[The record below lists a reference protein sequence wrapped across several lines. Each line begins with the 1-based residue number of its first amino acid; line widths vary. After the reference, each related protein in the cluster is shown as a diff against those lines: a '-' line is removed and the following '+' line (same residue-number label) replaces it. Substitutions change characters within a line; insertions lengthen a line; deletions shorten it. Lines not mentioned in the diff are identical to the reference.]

1 MDPNYSTPLIIALVA
16 LLCSAFFSGME
27 IAFVS
32 SNKVRAEIEMARGGI
47 INRILNIYYSNREMF
62 ISTLLIGNNIA
73 NIVYSMAMARL
84 LTIPL
89 QQWVQNEAL
98 LLLLQTLIATFIIL
112 IFGEFVPKT
121 IFRINP
127 NASLRTASIPL
138 FMVYCVLYPISRF
151 TEWLSAML
159 MKLFGIKIDSS
170 RMRLLTVDELD
181 AYLQENIDKREDEN
195 KTVEREVKIF
205 ENALDFSDTRLRD
218 CMVPRNE
225 IVAVDVE
232 DTTRDDLVKL
242 FTRSGL
248 SKIVVYKGSI
258 DDVIGFIQVSELFIT
273 TVDWKTRLK
282 PVLFAPEALLAR
294 KMMQQLMDEKRSMAI
309 VIDEFGG
316 TSGMVTLEDLVEE
329 IFGEIEDEH
338 DRNRLIAR
346 QLDEKTYEFSGRME
360 IEEINERFHLDI
372 PESDDYQTLAGYLLA
387 EEEAIPN
394 VPLTFYTFHFMAT
407 VGGYLLLFLLLA
419 LLFAYKPQILN
430 KAKWSKWW
438 YILAIITVPLTY
450 LCSASGWIV
459 AEVGRQP
466 WTIQDLMPNKVAI
479 SDLSAGYV
487 QTTFWIFAVVF
498 TALLIADIG
507 IICKQISKKSLTNLE
522 IDNEKK

>member
-1 MDPNYSTPLIIALVA
+1 MA

-47 INRILNIYYSNREMF
+47 INRILNIYYSNRETF

-73 NIVYSMAMARL
+73 NIVYSMAMAQL
-84 LTIPL
+84 LTAPL
-89 QQWVQNEAL
+89 KPWISNEAL
-98 LLLLQTLIATFIIL
+98 LLTAQTLIATLMIL

-127 NASLRTASIPL
+127 NASVRTSSIPL

-151 TEWLSAML
+151 TEWLSAVL
-159 MKLFGIKIDSS
+159 MKVFGIKINST
-170 RMRLLTVDELD
+170 RVRLITVDELD
-181 AYLQENIDKREDEN
+181 AYLQENIDKHEDEN

-248 SKIVVYKGSI
+248 SKIVVYKENI
-258 DDVIGFIQVSELFIT
+258 DDVIGFIQVSELFVT
-273 TVDWKTRLK
+273 EVDWKTRLK
-282 PVLFAPEALLAR
+282 PVVFAPETLLAR

-309 VIDEFGG
+309 VLDEFGG

-338 DRNRLIAR
+338 DRNRLTAR
-346 QLDEKTYEFSGRME
+346 QLSDTSYEFSGRME
-360 IEEINERFHLDI
+360 IEEINERFHLDL
-372 PESDDYQTLAGYLLA
+372 PESDDYQTIAGYLLN
-387 EEEAIPN
+387 ENEAIPN
-394 VPLTFYTFHFMAT
+394 VGEVLEFPPYRFTIERKTAARIELIR
-407 VGGYLLLFLLLA
+407 VD
-419 LLFAYKPQILN
+419 
-430 KAKWSKWW
+430 
-438 YILAIITVPLTY
+438 IID
-450 LCSASGWIV
+450 
-459 AEVGRQP
+459 E
-466 WTIQDLMPNKVAI
+466 K
-479 SDLSAGYV
+479 
-487 QTTFWIFAVVF
+487 
-498 TALLIADIG
+498 
-507 IICKQISKKSLTNLE
+507 
-522 IDNEKK
+522 EKK

>member
-1 MDPNYSTPLIIALVA
+1 
-16 LLCSAFFSGME
+16 ME

-73 NIVYSMAMARL
+73 NIVYSMAMAKL

-89 QQWVQNEAL
+89 HAYISNPAL
-98 LLLLQTLIATFIIL
+98 LLLTQTVIATLIIL

-138 FMVYCVLYPISRF
+138 YMIYCVLYPISRF
-151 TEWLSAML
+151 TEWLSALL
-159 MKLFGIKIDSS
+159 MKLFGIKINST
-170 RMRLLTVDELD
+170 RVRLLTVDELD

-242 FTRSGL
+242 FTQSGL
-248 SKIVVYKGSI
+248 SKIVVYKESI
-258 DDVIGFIQVSELFIT
+258 DDVIGFIQVSELFVT

-282 PVLFAPEALLAR
+282 PVLFAPETLLAR

-346 QLDEKTYEFSGRME
+346 QLSETSYEFSGRME

-372 PESDDYQTLAGYLLA
+372 PESDDYQTIAGYLLD
-387 EEEAIPN
+387 ENEAIPN
-394 VPLTFYTFHFMAT
+394 VGEVFDLPPYRFTIERKTAARIELIR
-407 VGGYLLLFLLLA
+407 VD
-419 LLFAYKPQILN
+419 ILD
-430 KAKWSKWW
+430 
-438 YILAIITVPLTY
+438 
-450 LCSASGWIV
+450 
-459 AEVGRQP
+459 EE
-466 WTIQDLMPNKVAI
+466 D
-479 SDLSAGYV
+479 
-487 QTTFWIFAVVF
+487 
-498 TALLIADIG
+498 
-507 IICKQISKKSLTNLE
+507 KK
-522 IDNEKK
+522 

>member
-1 MDPNYSTPLIIALVA
+1 MDPTYTTPLIIALIA

-73 NIVYSMAMARL
+73 NIVYSMAMAKL

-89 QQWVQNEAL
+89 GQWISNEAL
-98 LLLLQTLIATFIIL
+98 LLLVQTVIATFIIL
-112 IFGEFVPKT
+112 IFGEFVPKSV
-121 IFRINP
+121 FRINP

-138 FMVYCVLYPISRF
+138 LMVYCILYPISRF
-151 TEWLSAML
+151 TEWLSASL
-159 MKLFGIKIDSS
+159 MKLFGIKIDTS

-232 DTTRDDLVKL
+232 DTSRDDLVKL
-242 FTRSGL
+242 FTQSGL
-248 SKIVVYKGSI
+248 SKIVVYKENI
-258 DDVIGFIQVSELFIT
+258 DDVIGFIQVSELFVT
-273 TVDWKTRLK
+273 DVDWKKRIK
-282 PVLFAPEALLAR
+282 PVLFAPESLLAR

-338 DRNRLIAR
+338 DRNKLTAR
-346 QLDEKTYEFSGRME
+346 QLSDTSYEFSGRME

-372 PESDDYQTLAGYLLA
+372 PESDDYQTIAGYLLN
-387 EEEAIPN
+387 ENEAIPN
-394 VPLTFYTFHFMAT
+394 VGEVFDLPPYRFT
-407 VGGYLLLFLLLA
+407 VERKTAARIELIRVD
-419 LLFAYKPQILN
+419 ILDEE
-430 KAKWSKWW
+430 K
-438 YILAIITVPLTY
+438 
-450 LCSASGWIV
+450 
-459 AEVGRQP
+459 
-466 WTIQDLMPNKVAI
+466 
-479 SDLSAGYV
+479 
-487 QTTFWIFAVVF
+487 
-498 TALLIADIG
+498 
-507 IICKQISKKSLTNLE
+507 
-522 IDNEKK
+522 EKK

>member
-1 MDPNYSTPLIIALVA
+1 LTIILDPIYTTPLIIALVA

-89 QQWVQNEAL
+89 ERWVSNEAL
-98 LLLLQTLIATFIIL
+98 SLLVQTIIATLIIL
-112 IFGEFVPKT
+112 IFGEFVPKS

-138 FMVYCVLYPISRF
+138 LMVYCILYPISRF
-151 TEWLSAML
+151 TEWLSASL
-159 MKLFGIKIDSS
+159 MKLFGIKIDTS
-170 RMRLLTVDELD
+170 RVRLLTVDELD

-248 SKIVVYKGSI
+248 SKIVVYKENI
-258 DDVIGFIQVSELFIT
+258 DDVIGFIQVSELFVTDI
-273 TVDWKTRLK
+273 DWKKRIK
-282 PVLFAPEALLAR
+282 PVLFAPETLLAR

-338 DRNRLIAR
+338 DRNRLTAR
-346 QLDEKTYEFSGRME
+346 QLNENSFEFSGRME

-372 PESDDYQTLAGYLLA
+372 PESDDYQTLAGYLLN
-387 EEEAIPN
+387 ENEAIPN
-394 VPLTFYTFHFMAT
+394 VGEVFDLPPYRFTIER
-407 VGGYLLLFLLLA
+407 
-419 LLFAYKPQILN
+419 K
-430 KAKWSKWW
+430 
-438 YILAIITVPLTY
+438 
-450 LCSASGWIV
+450 SAARI
-459 AEVGRQP
+459 E
-466 WTIQDLMPNKVAI
+466 
-479 SDLSAGYV
+479 
-487 QTTFWIFAVVF
+487 
-498 TALLIADIG
+498 LIRVDI
-507 IICKQISKKSLTNLE
+507 
-522 IDNEKK
+522 IDNEKEKK

>member
-1 MDPNYSTPLIIALVA
+1 MIIILDPTYTTPLIIALIA

-73 NIVYSMAMARL
+73 NIVYSMAMAKL

-89 QQWVQNEAL
+89 GQWISNEAL
-98 LLLLQTLIATFIIL
+98 LLLVQTVIATFIIL
-112 IFGEFVPKT
+112 IFGEFVPKSV
-121 IFRINP
+121 FRINP

-138 FMVYCVLYPISRF
+138 LMVYCILYPISRF
-151 TEWLSAML
+151 TEWLSASL
-159 MKLFGIKIDSS
+159 MKLFGIKIDTS

-225 IVAVDVE
+225 IVSVDVE
-232 DTTRDDLVKL
+232 DTSRDDLVKL
-242 FTRSGL
+242 FTQSGL
-248 SKIVVYKGSI
+248 SKIVVYKENI
-258 DDVIGFIQVSELFIT
+258 DDVIGFIQVSELFVT
-273 TVDWKTRLK
+273 DVDWKKRIK
-282 PVLFAPEALLAR
+282 PVLFAPESLLAR

-338 DRNRLIAR
+338 DRNKLTAR
-346 QLDEKTYEFSGRME
+346 QLSETSYEFSGRME

-372 PESDDYQTLAGYLLA
+372 PESDDYQTIAGYLLN
-387 EEEAIPN
+387 ENEAIPN
-394 VPLTFYTFHFMAT
+394 VGEVFELPPYRFT
-407 VGGYLLLFLLLA
+407 VERKTAARIELIRVD
-419 LLFAYKPQILN
+419 ILDEE
-430 KAKWSKWW
+430 K
-438 YILAIITVPLTY
+438 
-450 LCSASGWIV
+450 
-459 AEVGRQP
+459 
-466 WTIQDLMPNKVAI
+466 
-479 SDLSAGYV
+479 
-487 QTTFWIFAVVF
+487 
-498 TALLIADIG
+498 
-507 IICKQISKKSLTNLE
+507 
-522 IDNEKK
+522 EKK

>member
-1 MDPNYSTPLIIALVA
+1 
-16 LLCSAFFSGME
+16 ME

-47 INRILNIYYSNREMF
+47 INRILNIYYRNREMF

-89 QQWVQNEAL
+89 QQWVHNEAL
-98 LLLLQTLIATFIIL
+98 LLLVQTIIATIIIL

-127 NASLRTASIPL
+127 NASLRTASVPL
-138 FMVYCVLYPISRF
+138 FMVYCVLYPISLF
-151 TEWLSAML
+151 TEWLSALL
-159 MKLFGIKIDSS
+159 MKIFGIKIDS
-170 RMRLLTVDELD
+170 RRVRLITVDELD

-225 IVAVDVE
+225 IVAVDVD

-248 SKIVVYKGSI
+248 SKIVVYKENI
-258 DDVIGFIQVSELFIT
+258 DDVIGFIQVSELFVT
-273 TVDWKTRLK
+273 DVDWKKRVK
-282 PVLFAPEALLAR
+282 PVLFAPETLLAR

-309 VIDEFGG
+309 VLDEFGG

-338 DRNRLIAR
+338 DRNHLVAR
-346 QLDEKTYEFSGRME
+346 QLGENSYEFAGRME

-387 EEEAIPN
+387 ENEAIPN
-394 VPLTFYTFHFMAT
+394 VGEVFDLPPYRFT
-407 VGGYLLLFLLLA
+407 VERKTAARIELIRVDLL
-419 LLFAYKPQILN
+419 
-430 KAKWSKWW
+430 
-438 YILAIITVPLTY
+438 
-450 LCSASGWIV
+450 
-459 AEVGRQP
+459 
-466 WTIQDLMPNKVAI
+466 D
-479 SDLSAGYV
+479 
-487 QTTFWIFAVVF
+487 AV
-498 TALLIADIG
+498 D
-507 IICKQISKKSLTNLE
+507 KK
-522 IDNEKK
+522 

>member
-1 MDPNYSTPLIIALVA
+1 MDPTYTTPLIIALIA

-73 NIVYSMAMARL
+73 NIVYSMAMAKL

-89 QQWVQNEAL
+89 GQWISNEAL
-98 LLLLQTLIATFIIL
+98 LLLVQTVIATFIIL
-112 IFGEFVPKT
+112 IFGEFVPKSV
-121 IFRINP
+121 FRINP

-138 FMVYCVLYPISRF
+138 LMVYCILYPISRF
-151 TEWLSAML
+151 TEWLSASL
-159 MKLFGIKIDSS
+159 MKLFGIKIDTS

-225 IVAVDVE
+225 IVSVDVE
-232 DTTRDDLVKL
+232 DTSRDDLVKL
-242 FTRSGL
+242 FTQSGL
-248 SKIVVYKGSI
+248 SKIVVYKENI
-258 DDVIGFIQVSELFIT
+258 DDVIGFIQVSELFVT
-273 TVDWKTRLK
+273 DVDWKKRIK
-282 PVLFAPEALLAR
+282 PVLFAPESLLAR

-338 DRNRLIAR
+338 DRNKLTAR
-346 QLDEKTYEFSGRME
+346 QLSDTSYEFSGRME

-372 PESDDYQTLAGYLLA
+372 PESDDYQTIAGYLLN
-387 EEEAIPN
+387 ENEAIPN
-394 VPLTFYTFHFMAT
+394 VGEVFDLPPYRFT
-407 VGGYLLLFLLLA
+407 VERKTAARIELIRVD
-419 LLFAYKPQILN
+419 ILDEE
-430 KAKWSKWW
+430 K
-438 YILAIITVPLTY
+438 
-450 LCSASGWIV
+450 
-459 AEVGRQP
+459 
-466 WTIQDLMPNKVAI
+466 
-479 SDLSAGYV
+479 
-487 QTTFWIFAVVF
+487 
-498 TALLIADIG
+498 
-507 IICKQISKKSLTNLE
+507 
-522 IDNEKK
+522 EKK

>member
-1 MDPNYSTPLIIALVA
+1 MALNPEYTSPLIIALFA

-32 SNKVRAEIEMARGGI
+32 SNKVRAEIEMSRGGI
-47 INRILNIYYSNREMF
+47 INGLLNIFYGNREMF

-89 QQWVQNEAL
+89 QQWITNEAL
-98 LLLLQTLIATFIIL
+98 LLLAQTIIATLIIL
-112 IFGEFVPKT
+112 LFGEFIPKSV
-121 IFRINP
+121 FRINP

-138 FMVYCVLYPISRF
+138 FMIYCLLYPISLF
-151 TEWLSAML
+151 TEWISASL
-159 MKLFGIKIDSS
+159 MKLFGIKMSS
-170 RMRLLTVDELD
+170 TRVRLITVDELD
-181 AYLQENIDKREDEN
+181 AYLQENIDKHEDEN

-205 ENALDFSDTRLRD
+205 ENALDFGDTRLRD

-242 FTRSGL
+242 FSRSGL
-248 SKIVVYKGSI
+248 SKIVVYKENI
-258 DDVIGFIQVSELFIT
+258 DDVIGFIQVSELFVT
-273 TVDWKTRLK
+273 DVDWKTRLK
-282 PVLFAPEALLAR
+282 PVIFAPESLLAR
-294 KMMQQLMDEKRSMAI
+294 KMMQRLMGEKRSMAI

-338 DRNRLIAR
+338 DRNRLTAR
-346 QLDEKTYEFSGRME
+346 QINESSYEFSGRME

-387 EEEAIPN
+387 ENEAIPN
-394 VPLTFYTFHFMAT
+394 VGDVLELPPYRFT
-407 VGGYLLLFLLLA
+407 VER
-419 LLFAYKPQILN
+419 Q
-430 KAKWSKWW
+430 
-438 YILAIITVPLTY
+438 
-450 LCSASGWIV
+450 SAARIELV
-459 AEVGRQP
+459 RVDV
-466 WTIQDLMPNKVAI
+466 IQN
-479 SDLSAGYV
+479 
-487 QTTFWIFAVVF
+487 
-498 TALLIADIG
+498 
-507 IICKQISKKSLTNLE
+507 E
-522 IDNEKK
+522 EKK

>member
-1 MDPNYSTPLIIALVA
+1 MDPSYSSPLIIALIA

-27 IAFVS
+27 IAFVT

-47 INRILNIYYSNREMF
+47 INRILNIYYSHREMF
-62 ISTLLIGNNIA
+62 ISTLIIGNNIA
-73 NIVYSMAMARL
+73 NIIYSMAMAML
-84 LTIPL
+84 LTQPL
-89 QQWVQNEAL
+89 KQYFAISNQAL
-98 LLLLQTLIATFIIL
+98 LLLIQTLIATLIIL

-138 FMVYCVLYPISRF
+138 FMVYCILYPISLF
-151 TEWLSAML
+151 TEWLSAIL
-159 MKLFGIKIDSS
+159 MRLFGIKIDTT

-248 SKIVVYKGSI
+248 SKIVVYKENI
-258 DDVIGFIQVSELFIT
+258 DDVIGFIQVSELFVT
-273 TVDWKTRLK
+273 NVDWKTRVK
-282 PVLFAPEALLAR
+282 PVLFAPETLLAR

-309 VIDEFGG
+309 VLDEFGG

-338 DRNRLIAR
+338 DRNQLIAR
-346 QLDEKTYEFSGRME
+346 QLNDSSYQFSGRME

-394 VPLTFYTFHFMAT
+394 V
-407 VGGYLLLFLLLA
+407 GD
-419 LLFAYKPQILN
+419 
-430 KAKWSKWW
+430 
-438 YILAIITVPLTY
+438 IIDLPPY
-450 LCSASGWIV
+450 
-459 AEVGRQP
+459 RF
-466 WTIQDLMPNKVAI
+466 TIERKTAARIELIRVDIIDQD
-479 SDLSAGYV
+479 
-487 QTTFWIFAVVF
+487 
-498 TALLIADIG
+498 
-507 IICKQISKKSLTNLE
+507 
-522 IDNEKK
+522 EKK

>member
-1 MDPNYSTPLIIALVA
+1 MDPSSYTSPLIIALIA

-47 INRILNIYYSNREMF
+47 INRILNIFYRNREMF

-73 NIVYSMAMARL
+73 NIVYSMAMAKL

-89 QQWVQNEAL
+89 QGHIGNEAL
-98 LLLLQTLIATFIIL
+98 LLLTQTLIATLIIL

-121 IFRINP
+121 MFRINP

-138 FMVYCVLYPISRF
+138 YMVYVVLYPISRF
-151 TEWLSAML
+151 TEWLSAAL
-159 MKLFGIKIDSS
+159 MKVFGIKIDNT
-170 RMRLLTVDELD
+170 RVRLLTVDELD

-225 IVAVDVE
+225 IVSASVE

-248 SKIVVYKGSI
+248 SKIVVYRENI
-258 DDVIGFIQVSELFIT
+258 DDVIGFIQVSELFVTDI
-273 TVDWKTRLK
+273 DWKTRIK
-282 PVLFAPEALLAR
+282 PVLFAPETLLAR

-309 VIDEFGG
+309 VLDEFGG

-338 DRNRLIAR
+338 DRNRLTAR
-346 QLDEKTYEFSGRME
+346 QLSENSYEFSGRME

-372 PESDDYQTLAGYLLA
+372 PESDDYQTIAGYLLN
-387 EEEAIPN
+387 ENEAIPN
-394 VPLTFYTFHFMAT
+394 TGEVLELPPYRFTIERKSAARIELIR
-407 VGGYLLLFLLLA
+407 VDV
-419 LLFAYKPQILN
+419 
-430 KAKWSKWW
+430 
-438 YILAIITVPLTY
+438 ITD
-450 LCSASGWIV
+450 
-459 AEVGRQP
+459 E
-466 WTIQDLMPNKVAI
+466 D
-479 SDLSAGYV
+479 
-487 QTTFWIFAVVF
+487 
-498 TALLIADIG
+498 
-507 IICKQISKKSLTNLE
+507 KK
-522 IDNEKK
+522 

>member
-1 MDPNYSTPLIIALVA
+1 MA

-47 INRILNIYYSNREMF
+47 INRILNIYYSNRETF

-73 NIVYSMAMARL
+73 NIVYSMAMAQL
-84 LTIPL
+84 LTAPL
-89 QQWVQNEAL
+89 KPWISNEAL
-98 LLLLQTLIATFIIL
+98 LLTVQTLIATLIIL

-127 NASLRTASIPL
+127 NASVRTSSIPL

-151 TEWLSAML
+151 TEWLSAVL
-159 MKLFGIKIDSS
+159 MKVFGIKINST
-170 RMRLLTVDELD
+170 RVRLITVDELD
-181 AYLQENIDKREDEN
+181 AYLQENIDKHEDEN

-248 SKIVVYKGSI
+248 SKIVVYKENI
-258 DDVIGFIQVSELFIT
+258 DDVIGFIQVSELFVT
-273 TVDWKTRLK
+273 EVDWKTRLK
-282 PVLFAPEALLAR
+282 PVVFAPETLLAR

-309 VIDEFGG
+309 VLDEFGG

-338 DRNRLIAR
+338 DRNRLTAR
-346 QLDEKTYEFSGRME
+346 QLSDTSYEFSGRME
-360 IEEINERFHLDI
+360 IEEINERFHLDL
-372 PESDDYQTLAGYLLA
+372 PESDDYQTIAGYLLN
-387 EEEAIPN
+387 ENEAIPN
-394 VPLTFYTFHFMAT
+394 VGEVLEFPPYRFTIERKTAARIELIR
-407 VGGYLLLFLLLA
+407 VD
-419 LLFAYKPQILN
+419 
-430 KAKWSKWW
+430 
-438 YILAIITVPLTY
+438 IID
-450 LCSASGWIV
+450 
-459 AEVGRQP
+459 E
-466 WTIQDLMPNKVAI
+466 K
-479 SDLSAGYV
+479 
-487 QTTFWIFAVVF
+487 
-498 TALLIADIG
+498 
-507 IICKQISKKSLTNLE
+507 
-522 IDNEKK
+522 EKK

>member
-1 MDPNYSTPLIIALVA
+1 MDPNYTTPLIVALVA

-47 INRILNIYYSNREMF
+47 INRILNIYYNNRETF

-73 NIVYSMAMARL
+73 NIVYSMAMAAL
-84 LTIPL
+84 LSIPL
-89 QQWVQNEAL
+89 KAYITNEAVML
-98 LLLLQTLIATFIIL
+98 LVQTLIATLIIL
-112 IFGEFVPKT
+112 IFGEFVPKSM
-121 IFRINP
+121 FRINP

-138 FMVYCVLYPISRF
+138 YMIYCLLYPISRF

-159 MKLFGIKIDSS
+159 MKLFGIKIDTS
-170 RMRLLTVDELD
+170 RVRLLTVDELD
-181 AYLQENIDKREDEN
+181 AYLQENIDKHEDEN

-242 FTRSGL
+242 FTSSGL
-248 SKIVVYKGSI
+248 SKIVVYKENI
-258 DDVIGFIQVSELFIT
+258 DDVIGFIQVSELFVT
-273 TVDWKTRLK
+273 DVDWKKRIK
-282 PVLFAPEALLAR
+282 PVLFAPETLLAR
-294 KMMQQLMDEKRSMAI
+294 KMMQQLMGEKRSMAI
-309 VIDEFGG
+309 VLDEFGG

-338 DRNRLIAR
+338 DRNQLVAR
-346 QLDEKTYEFSGRME
+346 QLGEGSYEFAGRME

-394 VPLTFYTFHFMAT
+394 VGDVIDLPPYRFT
-407 VGGYLLLFLLLA
+407 VMR
-419 LLFAYKPQILN
+419 K
-430 KAKWSKWW
+430 
-438 YILAIITVPLTY
+438 
-450 LCSASGWIV
+450 
-459 AEVGRQP
+459 
-466 WTIQDLMPNKVAI
+466 
-479 SDLSAGYV
+479 
-487 QTTFWIFAVVF
+487 
-498 TALLIADIG
+498 TAARIELIRVDV
-507 IICKQISKKSLTNLE
+507 
-522 IDNEKK
+522 IDNDDKK

>member
-1 MDPNYSTPLIIALVA
+1 MDPSYTSPLLIALIA
-16 LLCSAFFSGME
+16 LLFSAFFSGME

-73 NIVYSMAMARL
+73 NIVYSMAMAKL

-89 QQWVQNEAL
+89 QQWVSNEAIL
-98 LLLLQTLIATFIIL
+98 LLVQTIIAAVIIL
-112 IFGEFVPKT
+112 IFGEFVPKS

-138 FMVYCVLYPISRF
+138 FMIYCVLYPISRF
-151 TEWLSAML
+151 TEWLSALL
-159 MKLFGIKIDSS
+159 MKVFGIKIDST

-232 DTTRDDLVKL
+232 DTTREDLVKL

-248 SKIVVYKGSI
+248 SKIVVYKENI
-258 DDVIGFIQVSELFIT
+258 DNVIGFIQVSELFVT
-273 TVDWKTRLK
+273 DVDWKTRLK
-282 PVLFAPEALLAR
+282 PVVFAPETLLAR
-294 KMMQQLMDEKRSMAI
+294 KMMQQLMGEKRSMAI
-309 VIDEFGG
+309 VLDEFGG

-338 DRNRLIAR
+338 DRNQLVAR
-346 QLDEKTYEFSGRME
+346 QLSDTSYEFSGRME

-372 PESDDYQTLAGYLLA
+372 PESDDYQTLAGYLLN
-387 EEEAIPN
+387 ENEAIPN
-394 VPLTFYTFHFMAT
+394 V
-407 VGGYLLLFLLLA
+407 G
-419 LLFAYKPQILN
+419 
-430 KAKWSKWW
+430 
-438 YILAIITVPLTY
+438 
-450 LCSASGWIV
+450 
-459 AEVGRQP
+459 EVFDLPPYRF
-466 WTIQDLMPNKVAI
+466 TIERKTAARIELIKV
-479 SDLSAGYV
+479 D
-487 QTTFWIFAVVF
+487 VF
-498 TALLIADIG
+498 EG
-507 IICKQISKKSLTNLE
+507 E
-522 IDNEKK
+522 EKK